1 MQICKHSW
9 RPSEGKIVS
18 SPTQSQ
24 MARGAETAAL
34 EIKCKQGSSPLH
46 PSQDAE
52 AKGAFL
58 ICCLTSTAELLT
70 WRLLRKWGRRGWK
83 QERLLN
89 SKPETLK
96 SVKSWKHSFR
106 AFLIYLS
113 MSSFIYL
120 FKAQTREKNSLWLIW
135 RYRQQE
141 APCLRRVQ
149 RFLKFEFSSHAWIL
163 TAGIA
168 HFVVAVA
175 AILAS
180 GPWSTQF

>member
-1 MQICKHSW
+1 MCKFAYTADV
-9 RPSEGKIVS
+9 SEGKIAGS
-18 SPTQSQ
+18 TTQSQ
-24 MARGAETAAL
+24 MVREEETATL

-96 SVKSWKHSFR
+96 CKIMKT
-106 AFLIYLS
+106 FLSGFLVFYLLS
-113 MSSFIYL
+113 MISFIYL
-120 FKAQTREKNSLWLIW
+120 FKTLARAKKKKCQWLIW

-141 APCLRRVQ
+141 EPCLRQVQ
-149 RFLKFEFSSHAWIL
+149 RFLKFEFSTWGSIL
-163 TAGIA
+163 TVDVA
-168 HFVVAVA
+168 HFAAAVG

-180 GPWSTQF
+180 GP